1 MKKAVLM
8 SEKTAVMLPSFPPF
22 LPRKT
27 HSGIKIVLQHGILGL
42 YKVVH
47 AKIGRLLMGIVIA
60 GTRHKNWK
68 SSAKIG
74 RVGTS
79 ASMVGLCSID

>member
-1 MKKAVLM
+1 M
-8 SEKTAVMLPSFPPF
+8 SEKTAVMPPSFPPF
-22 LPRKT
+22 LLQKT
-27 HSGIKIVLQHGILGL
+27 HSGIKIVLQHWILGL

-60 GTRHKNWK
+60 ETRHKNRT

-79 ASMVGLCSID
+79 GLTLTARESTLDVRI